1 MDVMHVEVE
10 EGRYVKDGSWD
21 SIHIVEVTEHSSTKA
36 SYKLTTTI
44 ILNMGV
50 DRTSVG
56 ETVIAGSLTRQ
67 VICPQSSSYFLLTYI
82 YISLFYFS
90 FQSSSANATVNNDS
104 HSHLANMGRMIEDM
118 ENDMRSNFN
127 ELYLMKTREIIN
139 SIRSNSE

>member
-1 MDVMHVEVE
+1 MLHLEVE

-50 DRTSVG
+50 DRSSVG

-67 VICPQSSSYFLLTYI
+67 VICPQSFI
-82 YISLFYFS
+82 
-90 FQSSSANATVNNDS
+90 
-104 HSHLANMGRMIEDM
+104 
-118 ENDMRSNFN
+118 
-127 ELYLMKTREIIN
+127 
-139 SIRSNSE
+139 